1 MKTNGQTTTAATV
14 GHPIGTAGEV
24 FADGAMIE
32 LVGGTHPAHPQLML
46 WDGSTE
52 TVGPV
57 VEYDGQL
64 YAPALTESS
73 ILRELMLPTRC
84 CPHGTTRE
92 FLIEICKL
100 VTTVVGVDEKTS
112 SLVARIVLCSAI
124 VEAVSVAPALV
135 IAGPDTARANRLVS
149 VLRCL
154 CRHSVPLTSVTPASF
169 CSLANGVRYT
179 FLISQASLSDK
190 LQNF

>member
-1 MKTNGQTTTAATV
+1 
-14 GHPIGTAGEV
+14 
-24 FADGAMIE
+24 
-32 LVGGTHPAHPQLML
+32 ML

-64 YAPALTESS
+64 YAPGLTESS

-92 FLIEICKL
+92 FLMEICKL

-169 CSLANGVRYT
+169 CSLEGSARYT
-179 FLISQASLSDK
+179 FLISQANISVSAKASRRREHKRSKNSVPRSPLGPIWRSGDPER
-190 LQNF
+190 FRSSG